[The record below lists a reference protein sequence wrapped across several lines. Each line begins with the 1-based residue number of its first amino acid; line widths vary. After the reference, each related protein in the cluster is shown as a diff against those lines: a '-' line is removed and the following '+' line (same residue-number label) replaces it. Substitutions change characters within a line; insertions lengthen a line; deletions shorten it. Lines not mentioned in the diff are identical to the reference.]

1 MFGPISLIRRVS
13 TLAFVAKSSS
23 SSSSS
28 PSSPSSSSWTTLT
41 PFLASSSWTST
52 ATPSHSLHQHQQQ
65 QQQQQQHHSRR
76 GFHSSATPLFSSSA
90 GGGGGGGGG
99 NPSTQFLLRYDYVE
113 DVLEK
118 RGPYRQ
124 GHLDLAQKLID
135 DGLCLSGGPT
145 GQVDMDVPTGALF
158 IFTTAEAAE
167 QFVQDDPYV
176 SNGIVTG
183 HSIEQWN
190 VVVQK

>member
-1 MFGPISLIRRVS
+1 MLGPISLIRRVS

-28 PSSPSSSSWTTLT
+28 TSSSSLS
-41 PFLASSSWTST
+41 PFLASSSTASSWASTSAPAAAVVGDST
-52 ATPSHSLHQHQQQ
+52 SHLFQQRHH
-65 QQQQQQHHSRR
+65 QQHHHRR
-76 GFHSSATPLFSSSA
+76 GFHSSATRLYSA
-90 GGGGGGGGG
+90 AAGG

-158 IFTTAEAAE
+158 IFTTADAAE
-167 QFVQDDPYV
+167 QFVQGDPYV

>member
-1 MFGPISLIRRVS
+1 M
-13 TLAFVAKSSS
+13 TKKFVVGDDV
-23 SSSSS
+23 
-28 PSSPSSSSWTTLT
+28 
-41 PFLASSSWTST
+41 
-52 ATPSHSLHQHQQQ
+52 SHSLHHL
-65 QQQQQQHHSRR
+65 HHHHHHHRDCR
-76 GFHSSATPLFSSSA
+76 GFHSSSTRLHSA
-90 GGGGGGGGG
+90 AAGGGGGG

-118 RGPYRQ
+118 RGPFRQ

-158 IFTTAEAAE
+158 IFTSADAAK
-167 QFVQDDPYV
+167 QFVEEDPYV

>member
-1 MFGPISLIRRVS
+1 MFASASGP
-13 TLAFVAKSSS
+13 A
-23 SSSSS
+23 
-28 PSSPSSSSWTTLT
+28 
-41 PFLASSSWTST
+41 
-52 ATPSHSLHQHQQQ
+52 
-65 QQQQQQHHSRR
+65 
-76 GFHSSATPLFSSSA
+76 
-90 GGGGGGGGG
+90 
-99 NPSTQFLLRYDYVE
+99 TQFLLRYDYVE

-124 GHLDLAQKLID
+124 GHLELAQKLID

-145 GQVDMDVPTGALF
+145 GDVDMDVPTGALF
-158 IFTTAEAAE
+158 IFTTADAAK
-167 QFVQDDPYV
+167 QFVQQDPYV